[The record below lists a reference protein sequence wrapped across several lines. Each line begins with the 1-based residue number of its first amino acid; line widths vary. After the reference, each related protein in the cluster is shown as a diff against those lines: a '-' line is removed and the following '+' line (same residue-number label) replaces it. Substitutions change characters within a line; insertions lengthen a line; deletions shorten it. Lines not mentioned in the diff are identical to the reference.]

1 MKKIY
6 TLFPSL
12 ILLFSIVPFLA
23 NAQDFITGSQVSGSF
38 QADAQYYLKDSKM
51 GITDSSLDGRLAR
64 MNGFTEIN
72 YSFKNFS
79 AGMRFEAYLPPLVGF
94 DTRYEGYGVPYW
106 FLNYK
111 NDKLEITAGNFY
123 EQFGNGMTLRTWE
136 EWTLGYDNS
145 LRGLRVKFTPV
156 EGITLKGVWGIQ
168 RNFWEVYSSNNRGI
182 VKGGDIDFY
191 LNDLF
196 PGLKNAQTKVSFGG
210 SFVSD
215 YQRGKTTDLLIDT
228 LIYTLKLPENVAT
241 YSGRLNLN
249 VGGVNFYTEYAHKIN
264 DPSSMNKYIYKN
276 GNGLFTTLSY
286 SQKGLGILASAKIID
301 NMSYK
306 SNRLVTNNQLNINYL
321 PAITKQHVY
330 ALSAMYPYATQ
341 PTGEFGYSGTLTYT
355 FKRNTKLGGKSG
367 LTFAVNFSKVNSL
380 SRDSIFVSSINGMAL
395 NRAGT
400 TGYKTNFFSPG
411 KEVYYQ
417 DLNIEINK
425 KFSKRWKGIFT
436 YLSQVYNKE
445 VVEGH
450 ATDYGLVHA
459 NIGIADITCNLTHI
473 YSLRAEFQ
481 GLWTKQDKGNWAAG
495 LLEFTIA
502 PKWFFSVQNQWN
514 YGNSDKQQQL
524 HYYLVSAGYTYNTSR
539 ISLSYGRQREGIL
552 CVGGVCRYVPAASG
566 LTLTVNSSF

>member
-1 MKKIY
+1 LKKIY

-12 ILLFSIVPFLA
+12 ALLFCIIPFIT
-23 NAQDFITGSQVSGSF
+23 NAQDLIKGSQVSGSF

-51 GITDSSLDGRLAR
+51 NITDSSLDGRLTR
-64 MNGFTEIN
+64 VNGFTEIN
-72 YSFKNFS
+72 YSFKNFT

-94 DTRYEGYGVPYW
+94 DSRYEGYGVPYW

-123 EQFGNGMTLRTWE
+123 EQFGNGMALRTWQ

-168 RNFWEVYSSNNRGI
+168 RNFWEVYAGNNRGI

-191 LNDLF
+191 LNDIF
-196 PGLKNAQTKVSFGG
+196 SGLKNAKTRVSFGG

-215 YQRGKTTDLLIDT
+215 YQRGKTTELLIDT
-228 LIYTLKLPENVAT
+228 LIYTLKLPENVAV

-264 DPSSMNKYIYKN
+264 DPSSMNKYIYKD

-306 SNRLVTNNQLNINYL
+306 SNRLVTINQLDINYL
-321 PAITKQHVY
+321 PAITKQHTY
-330 ALSAMYPYATQ
+330 ALAAMYPYATQ
-341 PTGEFGYSGTLTYT
+341 PTGEFGYAGTLTYT

-367 LTFAVNFSKVNSL
+367 LTFAVNYSRVNSL
-380 SRDSIFVSSINGMAL
+380 SKDSVFVTSINGMAID
-395 NRAGT
+395 RAGT
-400 TGYKTNFFSPG
+400 IGYKSNFFTPG
-411 KEVYYQ
+411 KQVYYQ
-417 DLNIEINK
+417 DLNIEVDK

-436 YLSQVYNKE
+436 YLNQIYNKD

-450 ATDYGLVHA
+450 LNEYGLIYS
-459 NIGIADITCNLTHI
+459 NIGIVDLTCNLSHKA
-473 YSLRAEFQ
+473 SLRGEFQ
-481 GLWTKQDKGNWAAG
+481 GLWTREDKGNWAAA

-502 PKWFFSVQNQWN
+502 PQWFFSAQDQWN
-514 YGNSDKQQQL
+514 YGNSEKNQQL
-524 HYYLVSAGYTYNTSR
+524 HYFLVSAGYTYNTSR
-539 ISLSYGRQREGIL
+539 ITLSYGRQREGIL

-566 LTLTVNSSF
+566 LTVSVTSSF

>member
-12 ILLFSIVPFLA
+12 ILLFWIVPFLI
-23 NAQDFITGSQVSGSF
+23 NAQDLINGSQVSGSF

-94 DTRYEGYGVPYW
+94 DTHYEGYGVPYW

-123 EQFGNGMTLRTWE
+123 EQFGNGMALRTWQ

-196 PGLKNAQTKVSFGG
+196 PGLKNAKTRVSFGG

-380 SRDSIFVSSINGMAL
+380 SRDSIFISSINGMAL

-411 KEVYYQ
+411 KVVYYQ
-417 DLNIEINK
+417 DLNIEIDK
-425 KFSKRWKGIFT
+425 KFSKRWKGIFM
-436 YLSQVYNKE
+436 YLNQVYNKE

-450 ATDYGLVHA
+450 ATDYGLIHA

-473 YSLRAEFQ
+473 YSLRAELQ
-481 GLWTKQDKGNWAAG
+481 GLWTKQDKGNWAAC

-502 PKWFFSVQNQWN
+502 PKWFFSVQDQWN
-514 YGNSDKQQQL
+514 YGNVDKQQQL
-524 HYYLVSAGYTYNTSR
+524 HYYLVSVGYTYNTSR
-539 ISLSYGRQREGIL
+539 ISLSYGRQRQGIL